1 MGSEAPP
8 AACGLSPTPVLG
20 SLMSPVRSPTPSCGS
35 CHRGGGHWRSD
46 LWGIAIAAACAVHCA
61 ATPLILAA
69 GQIGHVWGWLADTR
83 IHQALAVVCLA
94 LIARSL
100 WPTLRRGGEPVLLGL
115 VITGTLLLTS
125 AAFVLP
131 DPCCDARRGPPAPT
145 LLTPEQLVPW
155 LGSDGVNWFAIVY
168 PLLTPLGGTLLA
180 TAHVANL
187 DLRRAG
193 RRREAPRT
201 EVLAETS
208 GQRPAASGANPP
220 GCRHAST
227 PRAPMR
233 LRERT
238 A

>member
-1 MGSEAPP
+1 MS
-8 AACGLSPTPVLG
+8 SVRTPTPL
-20 SLMSPVRSPTPSCGS
+20 CGS

-46 LWGIAIAAACAVHCA
+46 LWGIAIAAGCAVHCA

-69 GQIGHVWGWLADTR
+69 GQIGLAWGWLADAR
-83 IHQALAVVCLA
+83 IHQVLAVVCLI

-100 WPTLRRGGEPVLLGL
+100 GPALRRGGDPVLAGL
-115 VITGTLLLTS
+115 VITGALLLAS

-145 LLTPEQLVPW
+145 LLTPEQLTRW
-155 LGSDGVNWFAIVY
+155 LGSEGLRGLAIVY

-193 RRREAPRT
+193 RRRGVSPA
-201 EVLAETS
+201 EVSAQPS
-208 GQRPAASGANPP
+208 GRKPKPSGTHPP
-220 GCRHAST
+220 GYGRRST
-227 PRAPMR
+227 PPASVR